1 MKISVFGLGY
11 VGCVSAACLAKDGH
25 DVIGVDVDGY
35 KVGII
40 NEGKSVIVE
49 ELIKEIVEETVKNG
63 KLKATTD
70 VTEGILNSEV
80 SLVCVGTP
88 SNENG
93 SLDLTFV
100 KKVSEDIGMALR
112 KKSSYHVIIMRSTML
127 PGSME
132 EVVIPILEQSS
143 NKKAVSDFGVC
154 INPEFLREGTSVFDY
169 YHPPKIL
176 IGEFDERAGDVVEE
190 IYKDITAPVV
200 RTSIKVAEVIKY
212 ASNTF
217 HALKVCFANE
227 IGNICKKKG
236 VDSHEVMKIFCMDTK
251 LNLSPYYLKPGFAYG
266 GSCLPKDLRALLH
279 EARNND
285 VEVPVLSAIEKSNK
299 LQIER
304 GINMIL
310 GLKKKNIGI
319 LGLSF
324 KGGTDDLRES
334 PMVILVE
341 ALLGKGCSMKIYDKN
356 VNISKI
362 FGANKKYIEK
372 EIPHISSLMSD
383 SIDEVIEHAEVLVI
397 GSKTDEIKEIN
408 GLLKDKKIIVDFVRM
423 FEKDEISKEESHGI
437 CW

>member
-1 MKISVFGLGY
+1 MKITVFGLGY

-25 DVIGVDVDGY
+25 DVIGVDVDEY

-40 NEGKSVIVE
+40 NDGKSVIVE
-49 ELIKEIVEETVKNG
+49 EMIGEIIEKAVKDG

-80 SLVCVGTP
+80 SLICVGTP

-93 SLDLTFV
+93 SLNLSFV
-100 KKVSEDIGMALR
+100 KKVSEAIGLAL
-112 KKSSYHVIIMRSTML
+112 KQKSAYHVVVMRSTML

-132 EVVIPILEQSS
+132 EVVIPVLEQSS
-143 NKKAVSDFGVC
+143 GKKAGSDFGVC

-176 IGEFDERAGDVVEE
+176 IGEIDKKAGDMVEE
-190 IYKDITAPVV
+190 IYKNIDGPVV
-200 RTSIKVAEVIKY
+200 RTAIKVAEVIKY
-212 ASNTF
+212 ANNIF
-217 HALKVCFANE
+217 HALKVSFANE
-227 IGNICKKKG
+227 IGNVCKKKG
-236 VDSHEVMKIFCMDTK
+236 IDSHEVMNIFCKDTK

-279 EARNND
+279 EAKNND
-285 VEVPVLSAIEKSNK
+285 IEVPVLSAIEKSNK

-334 PMVILVE
+334 PMVVVVE
-341 ALLGKGCSMKIYDKN
+341 TLLGKGCCVKIYDKN
-356 VNISKI
+356 VNIAKI

-383 SIDEVIEHAEVLVI
+383 SIDEVIEHADILVI
-397 GSKTDEIKEIN
+397 GNKMEGIK
-408 GLLKDKKIIVDFVRM
+408 GLVKGEKIIVDLVRM
-423 FEKDEISKEESHGI
+423 FERDEMTGKEYHGI

>member
-1 MKISVFGLGY
+1 
-11 VGCVSAACLAKDGH
+11 
-25 DVIGVDVDGY
+25 
-35 KVGII
+35 
-40 NEGKSVIVE
+40 
-49 ELIKEIVEETVKNG
+49 
-63 KLKATTD
+63 
-70 VTEGILNSEV
+70 
-80 SLVCVGTP
+80 
-88 SNENG
+88 
-93 SLDLTFV
+93 
-100 KKVSEDIGMALR
+100 
-112 KKSSYHVIIMRSTML
+112 ML

-143 NKKAVSDFGVC
+143 NKKAGQDFGIC

-190 IYKDITAPVV
+190 IYKNITAPVV
-200 RTSIKVAEVIKY
+200 RTTIKVAEVIKY

-236 VDSHEVMKIFCMDTK
+236 IDSHEVMKIFCMDTK

-266 GSCLPKDLRALLH
+266 GSCLPKDLRALLY

-285 VEVPVLSAIEKSNK
+285 VEVPVLSAIERSNK

-304 GINMIL
+304 GINSIL
-310 GLKKKNIGI
+310 GLKKQNIGI

-341 ALLGKGCSMKIYDKN
+341 ALLGKGFCIKIYDKN
-356 VNISKI
+356 VNMAKI

-372 EIPHISSLMSD
+372 EISHISSLMSN
-383 SIDEVIEHAEVLVI
+383 SINEVIEHADVLVI
-397 GSKTDEIKEIN
+397 GNKMDEIKEVSNLIKKDTVVIDLVRIN
-408 GLLKDKKIIVDFVRM
+408 RNEVADKKYM
-423 FEKDEISKEESHGI
+423 GI